1 MPLDGF
7 VFSQIPIDLRT
18 PGQFVEMDNT
28 RALRGLPIQRHKI
41 LVLGQRLA
49 AGTVAAGLVKLI
61 TSKDEA
67 VQFFGKGSMLA
78 EMCKA
83 LRAANT
89 YTETYAI
96 AVDDNGAGVAATG
109 SINVLGAA
117 TAAGTLNVYIA
128 DTLVQVPVAA
138 AQANTAIATALITAI
153 NAIGELPVTALI
165 DGVVN
170 TKVNLTAR
178 HKGEL
183 GNAIDIQFNYYTGDR
198 MPAGLAPVITAM
210 SAGTSDPVLAST
222 IAAMGDE
229 QYQTVIFPWTSAGC
243 LLSIETELS
252 RRFGAMV
259 AKEGH
264 AFSAARGSVSTLDA
278 LGDTRNS
285 PHLTIM
291 DAGNSPT
298 PPWIWAAVT
307 GAVDAFEPDPA
318 RPRQTLPLPGL
329 LPPLKELRRTRDE
342 RDTLLHHGIATFIV
356 DDGGRVLIERLATT
370 YKTNAFGAPDISY
383 LDVETL
389 RTIAYL
395 RFSVRTRIALVY
407 PRMKL
412 AGDDHPGSLTIVR
425 PKDIRAELI
434 SLFRDWEGA
443 GLAEGI
449 EQFMQ
454 DLRVERDPNDP
465 NRVNAVIPPDVVNQF
480 RVFAGLLQF
489 RL

>member
-18 PGQFVEMDNT
+18 PGQFVEVDNS

-41 LVLGQRLA
+41 LVLGQRLNTGTA
-49 AGTVAAGLVKLI
+49 VAGEVKPI
-61 TSKDEA
+61 INKDEP
-67 VQFFGKGSMLA
+67 VQFFGRGSMLA

-83 LRAANT
+83 LRAVNT
-89 YTETYAI
+89 FTETYAI

-109 SINVLGAA
+109 SVNFTGAV
-117 TAAGTLNVYIA
+117 TAAGTLNLYIGG
-128 DTLVQVPVAA
+128 TLVQVGVTA
-138 AQANTAIATALITAI
+138 AQANTAIATAVAAAITA
-153 NAIGELPVTALI
+153 NADLPVTAAV
-165 DGVVN
+165 DGVVT

-178 HKGEL
+178 HKGEV
-183 GNAIDIQFNYYTGDR
+183 GNGIDVRVNYYTGDR
-198 MPAGLAPVITAM
+198 LPAGMVATIVAM
-210 SAGTSDPVLAST
+210 SGGTSDPVLTTT
-222 IAAMGDE
+222 IAAMGDD
-229 QYQTVIFPWTSAGC
+229 QYNTVIFPWTSAAS
-243 LLSIETELS
+243 LTAIETELA

-259 AKEGH
+259 AKEGQ
-264 AFSAARGSVSTLDA
+264 AFSAARGSVSTLTT
-278 LGDTRNS
+278 LGDGRNS
-285 PHLTIM
+285 PHVTIM

-298 PPWIWAAVT
+298 APYIWAAVL

-318 RPRQTLPLPGL
+318 RPRQTLPLRGV
-329 LPPLKELRRTRDE
+329 LPAAREIRRTRDE
-342 RDTLLHHGIATFIV
+342 RDLLLHHGIATHIV
-356 DDGGRVLIERLATT
+356 DDGGVVLIERLATT

-395 RFSVRTRIALVY
+395 RFSIRTRIALRY

-412 AGDDHPGSLTIVR
+412 AGDDHPGGLTIVR
-425 PKDIRAELI
+425 PKDLRAELI
-434 SLFRDWEGA
+434 SLFHDWEAA
-443 GLAEGI
+443 GLAEGLD
-449 EQFMQ
+449 QFQQ

-480 RVFAGLLQF
+480 RIFAGLLQF